1 VIILTPDTKPE
12 QEKTVFFGK
21 GMIAIIAGIAIIL
34 IAILV
39 AGMMQAGQGTV
50 VLPTTCGEK
59 AIAHISNNLVTPG
72 TTVEL
77 VSISDSHG
85 LYEMKIRVQSQDI
98 TLYATRDCTLLFTN
112 TVNMTVSAGG
122 QTSPQATQAPVKSA
136 RPAVDLYVMSFCP
149 YGTQA
154 ETVMSPV
161 VNLLGSK
168 ADIRIRYVTTVTG
181 STIDSVDS
189 LHGIS
194 EAKEDLQQVCIN
206 KYYPEKLWAYLESF
220 NTACYPGWQNTAAL
234 ESCRKNTTAALAIDS
249 AKIDTCAGGAEGL
262 ALLKTDATA
271 SEQNHIYSS
280 PTLMINGIKYS
291 GARTPEAFKQAI
303 CNSFET
309 APAEC
314 STVLSSATASG
325 TTGGCG

>member
-1 VIILTPDTKPE
+1 
-12 QEKTVFFGK
+12 
-21 GMIAIIAGIAIIL
+21 MIAIIAGIAIIL

-39 AGMMQAGQGTV
+39 AGILQAGQETV
-50 VLPTTCGEK
+50 VAPAACGEK
-59 AIAHISNNLVTPG
+59 ATAYINNNLVAPG

-77 VSISDSHG
+77 VSVSESHG
-85 LYEMKIRVQSQDI
+85 LYEMKSTYQSQDVTI
-98 TLYATRDCTLLFTN
+98 YATKDCTLLFTN
-112 TVNMTVSAGG
+112 TVNMTASASG
-122 QTSPQATQAPVKSA
+122 QTSPQTTQATQAPVKSA

-161 VNLLGSK
+161 VKLLESK
-168 ADIRIRYVTTVTG
+168 ADIRIRYVTTITG
-181 STIDSVDS
+181 STVESVDS
-189 LHGIS
+189 LHGVQ

-206 KYYPEKLWAYLESF
+206 KYYPGKLWAYLESF
-220 NTACYPGWQNTAAL
+220 NAACYPGWQNTTGL
-234 ESCRKNTTAALAIDS
+234 EVCRKNTTAALAIDS

-271 SEQNHIYSS
+271 SEQNSIYSS
-280 PTLMINGIKYS
+280 PTLMINGVKYS

>member
-1 VIILTPDTKPE
+1 MAPDTKPE
-12 QEKTVFFGK
+12 REETVFFGK
-21 GMIAIIAGIAIIL
+21 GMIAVIAGIAIIL
-34 IAILV
+34 VVMLA
-39 AGMMQAGQGTV
+39 ASMMQTGQGTV
-50 VLPTTCGEK
+50 VPPTACGEK
-59 AIAHISNNLVTPG
+59 AIAYINNNLVAPG

-77 VSISDSHG
+77 VSVSESHG
-85 LYEMKIRVQSQDI
+85 LYEVKSRYQSQDL
-98 TLYATRDCTLLFTN
+98 TLYATKDCTLLFTN
-112 TVNMTVSAGG
+112 TVNMTASAGG

-161 VNLLGSK
+161 VKLLGQK
-168 ADIRIRYVTTVTG
+168 ADIRIRYVTTITG
-181 STIDSVDS
+181 STVDSVDS
-189 LHGIS
+189 LHGMS

-206 KYYPEKLWAYLESF
+206 KYYPEKLWAYLDSF
-220 NTACYPGWQNTAAL
+220 NTACYPGWQNSTAL
-234 ESCRKNTTAALAIDS
+234 EACRKNTTAALAIDS
-249 AKIDTCAGGAEGL
+249 TKIDTCAQGEDGFF
-262 ALLKTDATA
+262 LLNTDATV
-271 SEQNHIYSS
+271 SEQNSIYSS
-280 PTLMINGIKYS
+280 PTLVINGVKYS

-303 CNSFET
+303 CNSFDT